1 MMTDFNVFSYNT
13 IDTHTRISPTWFLSG
28 LLVSQLPQV
37 IAATGVHRPIL
48 HQEGC
53 VSVATPHI
61 AHLLPV
67 EEFTFPWLNHD
78 LFINPTQ
85 A

>member
-1 MMTDFNVFSYNT
+1 M
-13 IDTHTRISPTWFLSG
+13 
-28 LLVSQLPQV
+28 SQLPQV
-37 IAATGVHRPIL
+37 IATTGVYRPIL
-48 HQEGC
+48 QQEGC

-67 EEFTFPWLNHD
+67 KEFTFPRLNHD

-85 A
+85 T